1 MMHSMFLH
9 LLFAPT
15 LLGHS
20 SNHSGHASHR
30 AGPSE
35 LLGNA
40 LIRGFGWR
48 LGASVA
54 ESLIH
59 LGIAAVLI
67 IGALILAMWSIKR
80 RSDA

>member
-9 LLFAPT
+9 LPFAPT
-15 LLGHS
+15 LLAHS

-30 AGPSE
+30 AGLSE

-54 ESLIH
+54 ESQVH
-59 LGIAAVLI
+59 LGVVVVLI
-67 IGALILAMWSIKR
+67 IGALILAMWLIKR